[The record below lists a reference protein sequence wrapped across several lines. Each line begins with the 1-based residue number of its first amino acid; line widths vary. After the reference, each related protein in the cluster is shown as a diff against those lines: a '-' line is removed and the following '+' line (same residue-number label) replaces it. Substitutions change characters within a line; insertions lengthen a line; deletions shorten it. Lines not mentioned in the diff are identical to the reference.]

1 MDGTEPQLSCSS
13 NVWTWRDT
21 SYVTLFRIRLWLAGS
36 RDICKTG
43 NPDCRSRICSTRPG
57 LPAFSTADATYT
69 MTKCAGCGEKEASRL
84 ECPNCKK

>member
-1 MDGTEPQLSCSS
+1 MF
-13 NVWTWRDT
+13 V
-21 SYVTLFRIRLWLAGS
+21 YVTLFRIRLWLAGS
-36 RDICKTG
+36 RDICKLEIRTV
-43 NPDCRSRICSTRPG
+43 SRICSTRPG

>member
-36 RDICKTG
+36 RDICKTWK
-43 NPDCRSRICSTRPG
+43 SG
-57 LPAFSTADATYT
+57 L
-69 MTKCAGCGEKEASRL
+69 
-84 ECPNCKK
+84 

>member
-21 SYVTLFRIRLWLAGS
+21 FSEFGYGWPDHVTFA
-36 RDICKTG
+36 KPG